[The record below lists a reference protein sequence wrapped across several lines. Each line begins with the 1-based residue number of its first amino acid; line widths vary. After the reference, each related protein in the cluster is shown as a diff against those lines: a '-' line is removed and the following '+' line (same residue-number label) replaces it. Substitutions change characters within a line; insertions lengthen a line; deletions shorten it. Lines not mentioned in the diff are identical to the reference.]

1 MKGLLIISLAFNVVL
16 LTMCFC
22 INERWYR
29 KSQEMNLSW
38 YKKSIELINSVS
50 DSGEEQNENQTDG
63 MLYGGD
69 SRN

>member
-38 YKKSIELINSVS
+38 YKKSIELINSLS

>member
-38 YKKSIELINSVS
+38 YKKSIELINSLS

-63 MLYGGD
+63 MLHAGD